1 MSSGCFS
8 WYPLLVETKSEVS
21 NEHLWSD
28 RAILLDHWLRAGSVT
43 IASSFSENELAI
55 VSATREHQD
64 METNSKVA
72 VTRWW
77 LSLTLLLPRMKP
89 AVTGSD
95 DIDDDIVK
103 ARKGIERD
111 IEDLLR

>member
-1 MSSGCFS
+1 
-8 WYPLLVETKSEVS
+8 
-21 NEHLWSD
+21 
-28 RAILLDHWLRAGSVT
+28 
-43 IASSFSENELAI
+43 
-55 VSATREHQD
+55 

-95 DIDDDIVK
+95 DIDEDIVK
-103 ARKGIERD
+103 AGKGIERD
-111 IEDLLR
+111 IEDLPGSMLRLNLYCETIIDC